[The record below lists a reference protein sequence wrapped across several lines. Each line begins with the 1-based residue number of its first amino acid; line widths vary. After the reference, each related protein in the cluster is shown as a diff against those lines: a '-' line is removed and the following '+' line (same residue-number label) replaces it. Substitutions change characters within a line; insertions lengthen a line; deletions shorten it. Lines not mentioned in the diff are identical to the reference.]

1 TADDW
6 SVAKY
11 EINAEAEKRLWRKL
25 DIKVILVLWFWYMH
39 AFLDRTSDGNAEI
52 QGMKIDRAMRG
63 NDYNITLFMF
73 FVPYI
78 LFEILS
84 SIG

>member
-1 TADDW
+1 MVGLGGWTTLHIAIE
-6 SVAKY
+6 Y
-11 EINAEAEKRLWRKL
+11 Q
-25 DIKVILVLWFWYMH
+25 LV
-39 AFLDRTSDGNAEI
+39 GNAEI